1 MNILSV
7 KLLGAVAV
15 AGLVA
20 AGGTAFTTS
29 TDLATGS
36 SANVSNTRFLG
47 GSVSQTV
54 TVGAGTQVDLTYVRA
69 GTPNQNKLA
78 SITLVF
84 ADALVNSDVTL
95 DATYGT
101 SANDQSAVA
110 CTSSDQ
116 ITYVCNVTDQS
127 IADLTS
133 ITVHVLDGS

>member
-29 TDLATGS
+29 TDLATGPS
-36 SANVSNTRFLG
+36 NNVAANRFLG
-47 GSVSQTV
+47 GSVSQTI
-54 TVGAGTQVDLTYVRA
+54 TGGGGTLEDLTYNRA

-101 SANDQSAVA
+101 VLNNQAGVA
-110 CTSSDQ
+110 CTSSDE
-116 ITYVCNVTDQS
+116 ITYTCNVADQS